1 MGKADRSPPL
11 LGGRARHKKR
21 RLSQSAAPAKIMISE
36 SEPSPANPSP
46 PADQRG
52 TDAADLILAALDHL
66 RRGLSA
72 DGGACGPPTLARQKE
87 DLHQW
92 ADRLGLLLSTSDL
105 PSKVVRG
112 GQEHELFHDEATD
125 RYFEVILHTRSFTL
139 MPLVKNFT
147 ISLELID
154 DPGQSSRNRT
164 RQGYAR
170 KRILKPAGRFF
181 YPLSMGR
188 RAA

>member
-11 LGGRARHKKR
+11 LGARPGHKKR
-21 RLSQSAAPAKIMISE
+21 RLSQSSAPAKIMTSE
-36 SEPSPANPSP
+36 SASSPANLHP

-52 TDAADLILAALDHL
+52 TDGADLILAALDHL
-66 RRGLSA
+66 CGSLSP
-72 DGGACGPPTLARQKE
+72 DGGTSGPPPLARQKE

-105 PSKVVRG
+105 PAKVVRG
-112 GQEHELFHDEATD
+112 GQENELFHDEATD
-125 RYFEVILHTRSFTL
+125 RYFEVIRHTRSFTL

-154 DPGQSSRNRT
+154 HPGQSFLNRT
-164 RQGYAR
+164 RQGYVR

-181 YPLSMGR
+181 YTLGMGR